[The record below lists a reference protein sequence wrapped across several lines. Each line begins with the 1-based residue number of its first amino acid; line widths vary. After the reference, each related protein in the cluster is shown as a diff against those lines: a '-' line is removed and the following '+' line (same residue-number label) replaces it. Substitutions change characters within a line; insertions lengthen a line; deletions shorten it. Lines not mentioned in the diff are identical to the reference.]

1 MPRTAPPS
9 EDIHPSEQEKKDIA
23 DNQGLSA
30 VSVYGIVHEEG
41 VDELERP
48 VSSLWWS
55 GVAAGLGI
63 TASVTAEGILHTM
76 FEGHPYQAAIEN
88 LGYSVGFVL
97 VILGRLQ
104 LFTENTLTAI
114 LPLLVQR
121 TPKMLWCT
129 ARLWA
134 VILVANFVGTFLA
147 IAFAVWGGSIPPEH
161 VQGMIAISRHFAE
174 HTPWE
179 AFTLGVPAGFYVA
192 AIVWMMP
199 SARGASVLVIVMFT
213 YLIAM
218 GGFTHV
224 IAGSAEMFL
233 LLLSGEVGPLE
244 VVSLL
249 GATLMGNILGG
260 TGLFALLAYG
270 QVAQEIER

>member
-1 MPRTAPPS
+1 MPRTAPP
-9 EDIHPSEQEKKDIA
+9 EKTIHPSEHEKQDIA
-23 DNQGLSA
+23 ENQGLSA

-41 VDELERP
+41 LDELERP
-48 VSSLWWS
+48 LSSLWWS

-63 TASVTAEGILHTM
+63 TASVIAEGILHTT
-76 FEGHPYQAAIEN
+76 FEGHPYRSAIEN

-121 TPKMLWCT
+121 TPNMLWCT

-134 VILVANFVGTFLA
+134 VILVANFFGTFLA
-147 IAFAVWGGSIPPEH
+147 SAFAVWGGSIPAEH
-161 VQGMIAISRHFAE
+161 VEGMIAISRHFAE

-233 LLLSGEVGPLE
+233 LMLTGEVGAPG
-244 VVSLL
+244 VAALL